1 MSAVAAKPV
10 GLWGRLCAGSTVP
23 VLTIVAAILIAWYVG
38 VVALNAPF
46 QRMLYANAGVA
57 DYSVSDFVAA
67 TMEQDRPVLPS
78 PCPSPLSS
86 RKSTSSKV

>member
-38 VVALNAPF
+38 VLALNAPF
-46 QRMLYANAGVA
+46 QPESSGSSDSAGT
-57 DYSVSDFVAA
+57 YSK
-67 TMEQDRPVLPS
+67 LGWPS
-78 PCPSPLSS
+78 ASSRSLSS
-86 RKSTSSKV
+86 